1 MNPLDELA
9 DAVGPL
15 DAKGVDDLLRR
26 QPDPRLADLA
36 GAWLGREAARRGG
49 RWVGLHE
56 PVPPRIDV
64 RGVLFSPI
72 DAARRRQLDPAAPS
86 IPEILARVDA
96 WAVEPP
102 PDGNRAAWDALADD
116 PRFAG
121 AAPLAGLDPW
131 LGDVAGKDLLCLGA
145 GGGRQGPLHAA
156 AGARVTVVDVSER
169 QLEHDRRAGTRA
181 LRASMDDLRELAAGS
196 FDIVLQPVST
206 CYVRDVG
213 RVYAEVARVLRP
225 GGLYVAQHKQRGPGV
240 PYQEGLRMAS
250 TEPGAVEYLHTLEA
264 LLGGL
269 CAAGFAIEDVAEP
282 PRADALAPAGTPGHR
297 ACFLPPYLKVKAR
310 LRKGQSDS

>member
-36 GAWLGREAARRGG
+36 GAWLGREAVRRGG

-86 IPEILARVDA
+86 IPDILARVDA

-102 PDGNRAAWDALADD
+102 ADGNREAWDALAAD

-121 AAPLAGLDPW
+121 AAPMAGLDPW
-131 LGDVAGKDLLCLGA
+131 LGDVEGKDLLCLGA

-156 AGARVTVVDVSER
+156 AGARVTVVDVSDP
-169 QLEHDRRAGTRA
+169 QLEHDRRAGLPT
-181 LRASMDDLRELAAGS
+181 LRASMDDLRELAAAS
-196 FDIVLQPVST
+196 FDVVVQPVST
-206 CYVRDVG
+206 CYVPDVR

-225 GGLYVAQHKQRGPGV
+225 GGLYVAQHKQPAWGER
-240 PYQEGLRMAS
+240 PYQEGLRLPS
-250 TEPGAVEYLHTLEA
+250 TEPGAVEDLHTLDA

-310 LRKGQSDS
+310 RS

>member
-1 MNPLDELA
+1 MLDEMANALGDLSA
-9 DAVGPL
+9 E
-15 DAKGVDDLLRR
+15 GVDDLLRR

-36 GAWLGREAARRGG
+36 GAWLGREAVRRGG

-56 PVPPRIDV
+56 PVPPRVDV

-86 IPEILARVDA
+86 IQAILAQVEA

-102 PDGNRAAWDALADD
+102 PDENRAAWDALAED

-121 AAPLAGLDPW
+121 GPAPSGLDPW
-131 LGDVAGKDLLCLGA
+131 VGDVAGKDVLCLAA

-169 QLEHDRRAGTRA
+169 QLEHDRRAGLRT
-181 LRASMDDLRELAAGS
+181 LRASMDDLHELASAS
-196 FDIVLQPVST
+196 FDLVVQPVSL
-206 CYVRDVG
+206 CYVRDVE
-213 RVYAEVARVLRP
+213 RVYREVARVLRP
-225 GGLYVAQHKQRGPGV
+225 GGLYVAQHKQRGEGR
-240 PYQEGLRMAS
+240 YQEGLRLPS
-250 TEPGAVEYLHTLEA
+250 EEPGAVEYAHTLEA

-269 CAAGFAIEDVAEP
+269 CAAGFVIEAVAEP
-282 PRADALAPAGTPGHR
+282 PRADALAPPGTPAHR
-297 ACFLPPYLKVKAR
+297 ALFFPPYLKVKAR
-310 LRKGQSDS
+310 KP